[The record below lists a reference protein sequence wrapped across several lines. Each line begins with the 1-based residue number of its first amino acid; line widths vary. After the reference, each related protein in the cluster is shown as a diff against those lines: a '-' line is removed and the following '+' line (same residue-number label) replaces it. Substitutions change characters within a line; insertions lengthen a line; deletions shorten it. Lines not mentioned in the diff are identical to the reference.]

1 MSVPVPTGIEEM
13 VTRLLRFPVMQAEV
27 LFRESL
33 GAEVRPGLEERIVGD
48 IARRQQV
55 GVAKYAQTLAENPA
69 VFAER
74 ARHGYEEALDLSN
87 YLRWAMECE
96 DVPWKQ
102 LALLRSML
110 DASLRSVAQLRA
122 FVELAE
128 AVEGGVA

>member
-1 MSVPVPTGIEEM
+1 VSVPAPTGIEEM
-13 VTRLLRFPVMQAEV
+13 VTRLLRYPVMQAEV

-33 GAEVRPGLEERIVGD
+33 GTVLKPGLEERIVGD
-48 IARRQQV
+48 IARRQQL
-55 GVAKYAQTLAENPA
+55 GVAKYAQTLTETPA

-74 ARHGYEEALDLSN
+74 ARHAYEEALDLSN

-102 LALLRSML
+102 LALLRSLL

-122 FVELAE
+122 FMELAE
-128 AVEGGVA
+128 AEEGGVA